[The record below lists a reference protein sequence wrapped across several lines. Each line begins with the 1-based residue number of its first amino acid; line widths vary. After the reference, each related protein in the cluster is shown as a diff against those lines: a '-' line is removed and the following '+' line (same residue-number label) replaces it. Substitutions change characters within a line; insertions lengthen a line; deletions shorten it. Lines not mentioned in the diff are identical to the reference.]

1 MKEVVEGLYISGRP
15 QDDSWHGRVDVLL
28 TVAFDAYV
36 APPEKPNWGLAVFL
50 PLVDGPEEPDA
61 DLLEAL
67 VGLAAELI
75 RSGKTVLVHCA
86 AGINR
91 SGLVTAM
98 ILVKLG
104 DSPSEAID
112 RLRAVV
118 PDALNNETFVG
129 LVERASRS

>member
-1 MKEVVEGLYISGRP
+1 MREVVEGLYISGQP
-15 QDDSWHGRVDVLL
+15 QDDSWHDRVDVLL

-61 DLLEAL
+61 DLLEAI
-67 VGLAAELI
+67 VGLAAQLI

-91 SGLVTAM
+91 SGLVAAM

-104 DSPSEAID
+104 DFPSEAID

-118 PDALNNETFVG
+118 PDALKNETFVG
-129 LVERASRS
+129 LVQRAGRS